1 MKLSVYAVKD
11 ELVGFM
17 QPFVLQ
23 NDQQALRSF
32 AATVNATDGNP
43 IAKAYKDMSFYRLGT
58 FDDAT
63 GVITSDIQMLASAS
77 SVKRDLEVK

>member
-32 AATVNATDGNP
+32 ETTVNATDGNP
-43 IAKAYKDMSFYRLGT
+43 IAQAYKDMSFYRLGT
-58 FDDAT
+58 YDDAT
-63 GVITSDIQMLASAS
+63 GVLVSDVQKLASGAS
-77 SVKRDLEVK
+77 LKREVKA